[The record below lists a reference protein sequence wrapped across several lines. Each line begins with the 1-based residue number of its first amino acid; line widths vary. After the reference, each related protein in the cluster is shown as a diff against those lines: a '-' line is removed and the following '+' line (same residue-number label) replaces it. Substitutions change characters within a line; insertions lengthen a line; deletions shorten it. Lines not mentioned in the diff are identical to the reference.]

1 MKSPACS
8 PNSPRQS
15 NSHKWNCIDQMQAT
29 CGMIPFPALIY
40 PLQNLVSPASSAA
53 SSHPSCL
60 SSSSVSA
67 RLSAS
72 VMSHQEIPLFWFWCP
87 SVMSDGLPPGSHSS
101 ADLSTVPPLLC
112 QTHLKTSTE
121 TDKWIPASPKK
132 PNKLT
137 SLCVGVCLCV
147 TKEKWM
153 IPPLFT
159 FSCGAPCLSHYLA
172 SVMMC
177 HLAGCHKA
185 VDWTVPELSLTMR
198 MKMIN
203 ISVTFQFLKSAA
215 SGKSQTSLLWLV

>member
-60 SSSSVSA
+60 SSSSVST

-87 SVMSDGLPPGSHSS
+87 SVMSDVLPPGSHSS
-101 ADLSTVPPLLC
+101 ADLSTAPPLLC

-132 PNKLT
+132 PKKLT

-147 TKEKWM
+147 TKEKM
-153 IPPLFT
+153 NDSSSLYIFLRRPLPITLFGISHDVVSSRWVSQ
-159 FSCGAPCLSHYLA
+159 SCGLDSSWAFS
-172 SVMMC
+172 
-177 HLAGCHKA
+177 
-185 VDWTVPELSLTMR
+185 DNE
-198 MKMIN
+198 N
-203 ISVTFQFLKSAA
+203 END
-215 SGKSQTSLLWLV
+215 